1 MKRQTVGLCALL
13 LAASTFFS
21 ACHDSTNRNAG
32 SLEFDSLHANKTAHL
47 FADTA
52 KPACN
57 ITLLLTYV
65 SSASDSRLKDSLN
78 TYFLASCFGESSA
91 ALSPEEAVSAYAD
104 NYIKEYR
111 SDLEPMY
118 KKDEQESD
126 SKETLGAWYSYY
138 KGIAGRIQFYEKH
151 LLVYRIDY
159 NEYTGGAHG
168 IYMTTFLNMDLHTL
182 TPIRLD
188 DLFVEEYREALTD
201 LLWNQLMADHQVSTR
216 QELEEMGYATTGE
229 LEPTDNFY
237 LGKEGITFYYNVYE
251 IAPYVMGPTAIT
263 LPYEMMTHLLTG
275 DNVPLN
281 EIRRS

>member
-1 MKRQTVGLCALL
+1 
-13 LAASTFFS
+13 
-21 ACHDSTNRNAG
+21 
-32 SLEFDSLHANKTAHL
+32 
-47 FADTA
+47 
-52 KPACN
+52 
-57 ITLLLTYV
+57 
-65 SSASDSRLKDSLN
+65 
-78 TYFLASCFGESSA
+78 
-91 ALSPEEAVSAYAD
+91 
-104 NYIKEYR
+104 
-111 SDLEPMY
+111 
-118 KKDEQESD
+118 
-126 SKETLGAWYSYY
+126 
-138 KGIAGRIQFYEKH
+138 
-151 LLVYRIDY
+151 
-159 NEYTGGAHG
+159 
-168 IYMTTFLNMDLHTL
+168 MTTFLNMDLHTL